1 MGPTLDA
8 ATAELVR
15 AALAEGLDPSKRSL
29 ERLGV
34 DADPASALALAER
47 WRPYRS
53 FAMQYLWAMPAA

>member
-1 MGPTLDA
+1 MA
-8 ATAELVR
+8 SLVNPGALHAKQEKLFSVLR
-15 AALAEGLDPSKRSL
+15 AL

-53 FAMQYLWAMPAA
+53 SHSRG